1 MEITTG
7 ILISMVGAIAATI
20 ATIVALEESHIKY
33 KRAIILCFILLLV
46 LLFWSQRNH
55 FVCLMNQNTCSKATT
70 PVKPDDKEKNNS
82 LSSLKKEYN
91 EGDIIKF
98 GSWPV
103 GAEAEEIE
111 WEILEKKND
120 GTAIVLSSKVI
131 DVKPYN
137 TERKDITW
145 AESSLR
151 SWLNGEFYGKAFSP
165 VEKDAIVETRLE
177 NNDNIGE
184 FTQELVDYLKRWGVD
199 GSSFLGQKWH
209 TKGGEGTTDK
219 IWLLSLDDM
228 ERYGRRFSTDESRIA
243 KPMQY
248 LTKNINFC
256 PSEYCKKN
264 GVVGNSWWWLRS
276 PGYYQYHAAY
286 VRPTM

>member
-1 MEITTG
+1 M
-7 ILISMVGAIAATI
+7 
-20 ATIVALEESHIKY
+20 
-33 KRAIILCFILLLV
+33 
-46 LLFWSQRNH
+46 
-55 FVCLMNQNTCSKATT
+55 
-70 PVKPDDKEKNNS
+70 
-82 LSSLKKEYN
+82 KEYN

-103 GAEAEEIE
+103 GEEAEDIE

-165 VEKDAIVETRLE
+165 VEKDAIAETRLE
-177 NNDNIGE
+177 NKDNIGE
-184 FTQELVDYLKRWGVD
+184 FTQELVDYWKRWGVD
-199 GSSFLGQKWH
+199 VSSLLGQKWH

-228 ERYGRRFSTDESRIA
+228 ERYGRRFSTDASRVG
-243 KPMQY
+243 KPTQY
-248 LTKNINFC
+248 LAKKYNFC
-256 PSEYCKKN
+256 TSDVCKKN
-264 GVVGNSWWWLRS
+264 GVVGNAWWWLRS
-276 PGYYQYHAAY
+276 PGYNQIDAASVNDDGFVTANGDY
-286 VRPTM
+286 VDNDSGGVRAALKINLKNL